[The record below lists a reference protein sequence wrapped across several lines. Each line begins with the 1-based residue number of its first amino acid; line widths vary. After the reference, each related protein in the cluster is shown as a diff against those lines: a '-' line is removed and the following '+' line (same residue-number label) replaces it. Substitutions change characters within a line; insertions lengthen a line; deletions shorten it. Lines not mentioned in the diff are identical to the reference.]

1 MRPGKIYYL
10 NNKHRAGKQ
19 VGLILFFLFL
29 LLTHQKCFSQ
39 RTKVESLPKYDQQ
52 KIHFGFMLGINKT
65 DFVIGRIG
73 GFNHLDSLYVV
84 EVRPQSGFNLGII
97 CNLRIS
103 ENFDLRFVPD
113 LAFSERDLDY
123 YFYVNDILEGVNT
136 KKIESTFLEFPLE
149 LKFKSNRVR
158 NYRVYV
164 LGGVKY
170 SIDMVSQAKVENKD
184 KDFVRLN
191 RNDYG
196 YTIGAGFDFYMQLFK
211 LSLEAKMYHGLNN
224 LLVDDPKIYSSSL
237 SSLRSKIFLIA
248 LTFE

>member
-1 MRPGKIYYL
+1 LK
-10 NNKHRAGKQ
+10 AGKLNTLLNAMKHP
-19 VGLILFFLFL
+19 VRFILILLFL
-29 LLTHQKCFSQ
+29 LICCQ
-39 RTKVESLPKYDQQ
+39 RGYPQRNKVESLPKYDQQ

-65 DFVIGRIG
+65 DFVIKRIG
-73 GFNHLDSLYVV
+73 GFNLDSLYVL

-97 CNLRIS
+97 SNLRIN
-103 ENFDLRFVPD
+103 ENFDLRFIPD

-123 YFYVNDILEGVNT
+123 YFYVNNVLEGVNT

-149 LKFKSNRVR
+149 LKFKSNRVG

-184 KDFVRLN
+184 KDFVRLS

-211 LSLEAKMYHGLNN
+211 LSIEAKMYHGIKN
-224 LLVDDPKIYSSSL
+224 LLVDDPKIFSSSL
-237 SSLRSKIFLIA
+237 SSLRSRIFLIS

>member
-1 MRPGKIYYL
+1 MKIIRSIFL
-10 NNKHRAGKQ
+10 AAKK
-19 VGLILFFLFL
+19 LFL
-29 LLTHQKCFSQ
+29 LISCVLCFESVLAQ
-39 RTKVESLPKYDQQ
+39 RNKVENLPKYDKQV
-52 KIHFGFMLGINKT
+52 IHFGFMLGINKT
-65 DFVIGRIG
+65 DFVIKRIG
-73 GFNHLDSLYVV
+73 EFNYLDSLYVV

-97 CNLRIS
+97 SNLRLGD
-103 ENFDLRFVPD
+103 NFDLRFVPD

-123 YFYVNDILEGVNT
+123 YFYVNDKLEGVTT

-149 LKFKSNRVR
+149 LKFKSDRVG

-170 SIDMVSQAKVENKD
+170 SIDMVSQAKVENQD
-184 KDFVRLN
+184 KEFVKLS

-211 LSLEAKMYHGLNN
+211 LSIETKMYHGLPD
-224 LLVDDPKIYSSSL
+224 LLVDDPKIFSSSL
-237 SSLRSKIFLIA
+237 HSLRSKIFTVC